1 MDKTP
6 AERQNQIY
14 ALAENDLPYQ
24 VWRDS
29 YEHFRDAFTQYANR
43 QPAKIRNLLYGYAE
57 GGRMMNQR
65 LVNLCCQ
72 NMVFPDE

>member
-6 AERQNQIY
+6 SIRQQRIY
-14 ALAENDLPYQ
+14 EIAKKDLAYQ

-29 YEHFRDAFTQYANR
+29 FEQFHDAFAQFAGE
-43 QPAKIRNLLYGYAE
+43 QPDDIRNILYGYAE
-57 GGRMMNQR
+57 AGRMMNQR
-65 LVNLCCQ
+65 MVNLCCQ